1 VNTWKVTTPEGDVEV
16 SAISATTTACGD
28 LVFAENN
35 GVLNRAFASGTWT
48 RCELMQRAQQGYR

>member
-1 VNTWKVTTPEGDVEV
+1 MD
-16 SAISATTTACGD
+16 AYFD
-28 LVFAENN
+28 N